1 MAGIPEKDAISG
13 QTTTGHEWD
22 GIKELNTPLPSWWV
36 WVFYLTIIWSI
47 GYVIVYPAIPLGST
61 NTTGVFGWNARAA
74 LQEEMQQAAEF
85 HAPMVNRIDGMDVA
99 AILSDN
105 EVRPYAIRAGEV
117 IFKENCAPCHQTG
130 GAGAYGYPTLA
141 DDEWLW
147 GGEPDAIYTT
157 IQYGIRDDGYDET
170 RFNEMPA
177 FDYLADEEISAVVDY
192 VMATAQGQTPS
203 GQGEQVFVDNCAV
216 CHNSESAG
224 PVPDGNVAMGAPA
237 LNNQIWMYNQ
247 PGNPMTAEQVRDQV
261 LNPQHGVMPGWSG
274 RLTDA
279 QIKEAAVYVH
289 SLGGGQ

>member
-22 GIKELNTPLPSWWV
+22 GIKELNTPLPGWWV
-36 WVFYLTIIWSI
+36 WVFYLTIVWSI

-74 LQEEMQQAAEF
+74 LQDELQEAAAM
-85 HAPMVNRIDGMDVA
+85 HAPMVSKIDGMDVA
-99 AILSDN
+99 AILDDSA
-105 EVRPYAIRAGEV
+105 VRPYAIRAGEV

-130 GAGAYGYPTLA
+130 GAGAYGFPTLA

-147 GGEPDAIYTT
+147 GGEPEAIFTT
-157 IQYGIRDDGYDET
+157 IQYGIRDQDYAET

-177 FDYLADEEISAVVDY
+177 FDYLSTDEVDAVVAY
-192 VMATAQGQTPS
+192 IVGASSGNAPS
-203 GQGEQVFVDNCAV
+203 GEGEQVFVDNCAV
-216 CHNSESAG
+216 CHNSESSG
-224 PVPDGNVAMGAPA
+224 PVPDGNHAMGAPA
-237 LNNQIWMYNQ
+237 LNNRIWLYSAA
-247 PGNPMTAEQVRDQV
+247 GADMTAEQIKSQV
-261 LNPQHGVMPGWSG
+261 LAPQHGVMPGWSG